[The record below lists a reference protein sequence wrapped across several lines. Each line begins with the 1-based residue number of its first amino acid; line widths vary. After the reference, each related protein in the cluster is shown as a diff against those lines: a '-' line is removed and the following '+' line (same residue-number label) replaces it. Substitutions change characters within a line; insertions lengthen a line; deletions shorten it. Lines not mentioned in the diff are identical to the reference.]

1 MRGGGEQD
9 DWWLD
14 LEGFQRETHAWC
26 LLLCLCV
33 VCRPLFLRFLQQTAG
48 WEEEEEEDAAVLRSP
63 EPYSLLAARGSQEK
77 RPRPA
82 AMPVAVDLQQ
92 LATEREATPL
102 AAHATPAAAAGQ
114 QQQGS
119 RQAAPGLSPEM
130 REQVGQPA
138 GPSSHGG
145 GGSEGDVCPVVG
157 YS

>member
-1 MRGGGEQD
+1 MRC
-9 DWWLD
+9 
-14 LEGFQRETHAWC
+14 FQTHAWR

-33 VCRPLFLRFLQQTAG
+33 VYRPLFLRFLQQSAG

-63 EPYSLLAARGSQEK
+63 EPYSLAARGSQEK

-92 LATEREATPL
+92 LVTEREATPL
-102 AAHATPAAAAGQ
+102 AAHATPAAAGQ

-138 GPSSHGG
+138 SQPAGPSSHGG
-145 GGSEGDVCPVVG
+145 DLKVMCVRWLLVVG